1 MQLMFK
7 ILEHLPYS
15 YTFQVY
21 VDMQKIDRYPHK
33 IEELYE
39 VIKKK
44 ASVEG
49 KVCS

>member
-1 MQLMFK
+1 MQLSLVLE
-7 ILEHLPYS
+7 ILEHLR
-15 YTFQVY
+15 YTYIFQVY

-49 KVCS
+49 KV